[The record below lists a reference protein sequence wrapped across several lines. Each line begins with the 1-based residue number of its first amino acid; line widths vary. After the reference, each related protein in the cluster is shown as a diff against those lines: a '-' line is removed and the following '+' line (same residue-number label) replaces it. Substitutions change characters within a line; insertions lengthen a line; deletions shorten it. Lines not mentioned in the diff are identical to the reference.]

1 VSHLE
6 SPSSPD
12 ELYRYRGADIPR
24 ARPVFQGDVFRN
36 VEIPGL
42 NDGRGLAMITT
53 HACTMRNGASLRPR
67 LLMARVTPRSTRI
80 GLPWTGNFRVM
91 PLPDL
96 LLGEAPGNWV
106 ATFEDLGTVGSAT
119 LDLRERIA
127 CLDDRG
133 VVLLQQRH
141 AHHVTR
147 YVVETPV
154 LYEQCSNVLAEAEL
168 LEDWIDASCPEDD
181 PHWEDSSTKEAE
193 RFEEYFGSHR
203 EGLKD
208 PSLRASI
215 RRAVSR
221 EIAQRF
227 G

>member
-42 NDGRGLAMITT
+42 NVGRGLAMIT
-53 HACTMRNGASLRPR
+53 
-67 LLMARVTPRSTRI
+67 